1 MSSKPHT
8 LVVGRGNGRVD
19 VAIAFV
25 LAGGAGVAGALEVAI
40 GPTV

>member
-8 LVVGRGNGRVD
+8 LVVGGNGRVD